1 MLQGL
6 IPSANKASKLVDVN
20 QELQA
25 KLLAFLKAQPA
36 WQARAADHVLVIHH
50 PNSMAAMRSHF
61 RSGMFNKSTAVMV
74 FFNPLLP
81 TSRLQCFGASWAQ
94 TVLAH

>member
-1 MLQGL
+1 M
-6 IPSANKASKLVDVN
+6 N

-61 RSGMFNKSTAVMV
+61 RSGMYNKSTAVMV
-74 FFNPLLP
+74 FLTLNLLP
-81 TSRLQCFGASWAQ
+81 TSSRLQCFRAC
-94 TVLAH
+94 TLN